1 LEWFAA
7 LWVVGVFVF
16 FTLSSTRLPHYI
28 GPLFPAAALLAA
40 SYWSHALKNPSTTG
54 IRGSIH
60 AMMGL
65 GYLLAIGFA
74 CLPTLYGKFAVKMV
88 KEFPLATQFDPGSGP
103 YLAAVVLLIGM
114 GLLGYFGLSEERR
127 GAAFGAAGGTVA
139 SVFLLVIL
147 GVIPGINRYAIA
159 PPQELAYAAGLNLA
173 PADQLI
179 VFGTTRPSMAFYARR
194 KILFISSGEV
204 DRLRTALAF
213 QGRTIILLP
222 ETIQASL
229 PQEAA
234 AYQPVLRRYGYALL
248 ANQSMAALP
257 ESSSSQTTPLKT
269 LGHENPTHD

>member
-1 LEWFAA
+1 MSL
-7 LWVVGVFVF
+7 V
-16 FTLSSTRLPHYI
+16 
-28 GPLFPAAALLAA
+28 
-40 SYWSHALKNPSTTG
+40 
-54 IRGSIH
+54 
-60 AMMGL
+60 
-65 GYLLAIGFA
+65 
-74 CLPTLYGKFAVKMV
+74 
-88 KEFPLATQFDPGSGP
+88 
-103 YLAAVVLLIGM
+103 
-114 GLLGYFGLSEERR
+114 GYFGLSERSR
-127 GAAFGAAGGTVA
+127 GGAFWAAGVSLAGVVLTVML
-139 SVFLLVIL
+139 FLM
-147 GVIPGINRYAIA
+147 PAINRYFIA

-257 ESSSSQTTPLKT
+257 ESSSSQTTPLKA